1 MTSMRLKGQTAI
13 VTGGGRG
20 IGRAICLSLAREGA
34 NIVIVARTEREIRET
49 VRLVEKEGRRALA
62 VKTDIRKEEDVI
74 NMISEAVNA
83 FGRID
88 ILVNNAGVAYRKYLT
103 ETSTEEYDEIMDTNV
118 KGMFFCTKYA
128 LPHLLKRGEGRIVN
142 MSSGAGKHGIP
153 KLSIYCAS
161 KFAVIGFTESLA
173 YEAGGGLQVYAVC
186 PAGVDTGMYRSL
198 FSDEPVLRPED
209 VAKKVL
215 ELCLPETTLPSGS
228 SVEIYRR
235 PMRIV

>member
-1 MTSMRLKGQTAI
+1 MKLKGQTAI

-20 IGRAICLSLAREGA
+20 IGKAICLALAREGA
-34 NIVIVARTEREIRET
+34 DIVIVARTGKEIQET
-49 VRLVEKEGRRALA
+49 ARMVEKEGRRALP
-62 VKTDIRKEEDVI
+62 VRTDTRKEEEVL
-74 NMISEAVNA
+74 NMISKAVNA

-88 ILVNNAGVAYRKYLT
+88 ILVNNAGVAYRKYLV

-142 MSSGAGKHGIP
+142 ISSGAGKHGIP

-161 KFAVIGFTESLA
+161 KFAIIGFTESIA
-173 YEAGGGLQVYAVC
+173 YEIGGGLQVYAVC
-186 PAGVDTGMYRSL
+186 PAGVDTGMYRSMY
-198 FSDEPVLRPED
+198 SGEPVLKPED
-209 VAKKVL
+209 IAMKVL

-228 SVEIYRR
+228 SVEVYRHPVR
-235 PMRIV
+235 VV

>member
-1 MTSMRLKGQTAI
+1 MKLKGQTAI
-13 VTGGGRG
+13 VTGGGKG
-20 IGRAICLSLAREGA
+20 IGRAICLALSREGA
-34 NIVIVARTEREIRET
+34 DIVIVARTEKEIRET
-49 VRLVEKEGRRALA
+49 ARMVEKEGRRALA
-62 VKTDIRKEEDVI
+62 VRTDIRREEEVVK
-74 NMISEAVNA
+74 MISKAVNA

-88 ILVNNAGVAYRKYLT
+88 ILVNNVGVAYRKYIVD
-103 ETSTEEYDEIMDTNV
+103 TSTEEYDEIMDTNV

-173 YEAGGGLQVYAVC
+173 YEVGGGLQVYAVC
-186 PAGVDTGMYRSL
+186 PASVDTGMYRSMY
-198 FSDEPVLRPED
+198 SDEPVLKPED
-209 VAKKVL
+209 VAMKVM

-228 SVEIYRR
+228 SVEVYRR
-235 PMRIV
+235 PIRVV

>member
-1 MTSMRLKGQTAI
+1 MKLKGQTAI
-13 VTGGGRG
+13 VTGGGKG
-20 IGRAICLSLAREGA
+20 IGRAICLALSREGA
-34 NIVIVARTEREIRET
+34 DIVIVARTEKEIRET
-49 VRLVEKEGRRALA
+49 ARMVEKEGRRALA
-62 VKTDIRKEEDVI
+62 VRTDIRREEEVI
-74 NMISEAVNA
+74 KMISKAVNA

-88 ILVNNAGVAYRKYLT
+88 ILVNNVGVAYRKYIVD
-103 ETSTEEYDEIMDTNV
+103 TSTEEYDEIMDTNV

-173 YEAGGGLQVYAVC
+173 YEVGGGLQVYAVC
-186 PAGVDTGMYRSL
+186 PTSVDTGMYRSMY
-198 FSDEPVLRPED
+198 SDEPVLKPED
-209 VAKKVL
+209 VAMKVM

-228 SVEIYRR
+228 SVEVYRR
-235 PMRIV
+235 PIRVV

>member
-1 MTSMRLKGQTAI
+1 MKLKGQTAI
-13 VTGGGRG
+13 VTGGGKG
-20 IGRAICLSLAREGA
+20 IGRAICMALSREGA
-34 NIVIVARTEREIRET
+34 DIVIVARTEKENRET
-49 VRLVEKEGRRALA
+49 ARMVEKEGRRAL
-62 VKTDIRKEEDVI
+62 VVRTDIRREEEVLK
-74 NMISEAVNA
+74 MISKAVNA

-88 ILVNNAGVAYRKYLT
+88 ILVNNAGVTYRKYIVD
-103 ETSTEEYDEIMDTNV
+103 TSTEEYDEIMETNV

-173 YEAGGGLQVYAVC
+173 YEVGGGLQVYAVC
-186 PAGVDTGMYRSL
+186 PASVDTGMYRSMY
-198 FSDEPVLRPED
+198 SDEPVLKPED
-209 VAKKVL
+209 VAMKVM

-228 SVEIYRR
+228 SVEVYRR
-235 PMRIV
+235 PIRVI

>member
-1 MTSMRLKGQTAI
+1 MKLKGQTAI
-13 VTGGGRG
+13 VTGGGKG
-20 IGRAICLSLAREGA
+20 IGRAICLALSREGA
-34 NIVIVARTEREIRET
+34 DIVIVARTEKEIRET
-49 VRLVEKEGRRALA
+49 ARMVEKEGRRALA
-62 VKTDIRKEEDVI
+62 VRTDLRREEEVI
-74 NMISEAVNA
+74 KMISKAVNA

-88 ILVNNAGVAYRKYLT
+88 ILVNNVGVAYRKYIVD
-103 ETSTEEYDEIMDTNV
+103 TSTEEYDEIMDTNV

-173 YEAGGGLQVYAVC
+173 YEVGGGLQVYAVC
-186 PAGVDTGMYRSL
+186 PTSVDTGMYRSMY
-198 FSDEPVLRPED
+198 SDEPVLKPED
-209 VAKKVL
+209 VAMKVM

-228 SVEIYRR
+228 SVEVYRR
-235 PMRIV
+235 PIRVV

>member
-1 MTSMRLKGQTAI
+1 MKLKGQTAI

-20 IGRAICLSLAREGA
+20 IGRAICLLLAREGVDV
-34 NIVIVARTEREIRET
+34 VIVARKEKEIRET
-49 VRLVEKEGRRALA
+49 ARLVEKQGRRALA
-62 VKTDIRKEEDVI
+62 VKTDIRKEEEVI
-74 NMISEAVNA
+74 DMVSKAMNA

-88 ILVNNAGVAYRKYLT
+88 LLINNAGVAYSNYLV

-118 KGMFFCTKYA
+118 KGMFFCTKHA

-173 YEAGGGLQVYAVC
+173 YEVGGGLQVYAVC
-186 PAGVDTGMYRSL
+186 PAGVDTGMYHSL
-198 FSDEPVLRPED
+198 FSDEPVLKPED
-209 VAKKVL
+209 VANKVL

>member
-1 MTSMRLKGQTAI
+1 MKLKGQTAI
-13 VTGGGRG
+13 VTGGGKG
-20 IGRAICLSLAREGA
+20 IGRAICLSLAGEGA
-34 NIVIVARTEREIRET
+34 DIVIVARTEKEIRET
-49 VRLVEKEGRRALA
+49 ARLVEKQGGKALA
-62 VKTDIRKEEDVI
+62 VKTDIRKEEEVI
-74 NMISEAVNA
+74 DMVSKAMSA

-88 ILVNNAGVAYRKYLT
+88 ILVNNAGVAYRKYLV

-128 LPHLLKRGEGRIVN
+128 LPHLLKRGEGRVVN
-142 MSSGAGKHGIP
+142 ISSGAGKRGIP

-161 KFAVIGFTESLA
+161 KFAVIGFTESVA
-173 YEAGGGLQVYAVC
+173 YETGGGLQIYAVC
-186 PAGVDTGMYRSL
+186 PASVDTDMYRSL
-198 FSDEPVLRPED
+198 YTDEPVLKTED

-215 ELCLPETTLPSGS
+215 ELCLPETTLPSGT

>member
-1 MTSMRLKGQTAI
+1 M
-13 VTGGGRG
+13 
-20 IGRAICLSLAREGA
+20 
-34 NIVIVARTEREIRET
+34 
-49 VRLVEKEGRRALA
+49 
-62 VKTDIRKEEDVI
+62 
-74 NMISEAVNA
+74 NA

-88 ILVNNAGVAYRKYLT
+88 ILVNNAGVAYSNYLV

-128 LPHLLKRGEGRIVN
+128 LPHLLKRGEGRVVN
-142 MSSGAGKHGIP
+142 ISSGAGKRGIP

-161 KFAVIGFTESLA
+161 KFAVIGFTESVA
-173 YEAGGGLQVYAVC
+173 YETGGGLQIYAVC
-186 PAGVDTGMYRSL
+186 PASVDTDMYRSL
-198 FSDEPVLRPED
+198 HTDEPVLKTED

-215 ELCLPETTLPSGS
+215 ELCLPETTLPSGT

>member
-1 MTSMRLKGQTAI
+1 MKLKGQTAI
-13 VTGGGRG
+13 VTGGGKG
-20 IGRAICLSLAREGA
+20 IGRAICLALSREGA
-34 NIVIVARTEREIRET
+34 NIVIVARTEKEIRET
-49 VRLVEKEGRRALA
+49 ARMVEKEGRRAL
-62 VKTDIRKEEDVI
+62 VVRTDIRREEEVI
-74 NMISEAVNA
+74 KMISKAVNA

-88 ILVNNAGVAYRKYLT
+88 ILVNNVGVAYRKYIVD
-103 ETSTEEYDEIMDTNV
+103 TSTEEYDEIMDTNV

-173 YEAGGGLQVYAVC
+173 YEVGGGLQVYAVC
-186 PAGVDTGMYRSL
+186 PTSVDTGMYRSMY
-198 FSDEPVLRPED
+198 SDEPVLKPED
-209 VAKKVL
+209 VAMKVM

-228 SVEIYRR
+228 SVEVYRR
-235 PMRIV
+235 PIRVV